1 MSYNIRLLI
10 DCPDHRGIIAAV
22 SSFIALHQG
31 NILSADQHVSDP
43 PGSKF
48 FMRMEIES
56 QGFGLGRDEFDAA
69 FAPLARQHGMN
80 WRVGFTDRP
89 KRMAILVSKY
99 AHCLLDLLWRW
110 EAGELDAEIPLVIS
124 NHADLAD
131 KVQAHGIPF
140 HHLPV
145 AKGAK
150 AEQEAQVVKLLKEH
164 ADRRRR
170 AGPLHADPLARVP
183 GVATGRPIINIHH
196 SFLPAFIGASPYHQA
211 YARGVKII
219 GATAHY
225 VTAELDAGP
234 ILHQGVAHISHRDG
248 VEDMVRIGREV
259 ERRVLAQ
266 AVRWHLE
273 DRVLVDGVRTVVF
286 EVTSLDRASP
296 AARGGRSR
304 CDSAIRGRDR
314 PGDPS
319 RRAVPAD
326 ITLGE
331 TARRSMSG
339 ARPPSAMISALG
351 RLGRLDRRGISAG
364 LTGGVGPECGRQ
376 DGLP

>member
-10 DCPDHRGIIAAV
+10 DCPDHPGLIAAV
-22 SSFIALHQG
+22 SGFIALHRG
-31 NILSADQHVSDP
+31 NILSAVQYVSDP
-43 PGSKF
+43 PDGKF

-69 FAPLARQHGMN
+69 FSPLARQHGMN

-124 NHADLAD
+124 NHADLAE
-131 KVQAHGIPF
+131 KVEAHGIPF

-145 AKGAK
+145 TKGAK
-150 AEQEAQVVKLLKEH
+150 AEQEEQVVRLLKEH
-164 ADRRRR
+164 QIELAV
-170 AGPLHADPLARVP
+170 LARYMQILSP
-183 GVATGRPIINIHH
+183 QLLESYGRPIINIHH

-234 ILHQGVAHISHRDG
+234 ILHQDVAHISHRDG
-248 VEDMVRIGREV
+248 AEDMVRIGREV

-273 DRVLVDGVRTVVF
+273 DRVLVDGIRTVVF
-286 EVTSLDRASP
+286 E
-296 AARGGRSR
+296 
-304 CDSAIRGRDR
+304 
-314 PGDPS
+314 
-319 RRAVPAD
+319 
-326 ITLGE
+326 
-331 TARRSMSG
+331 
-339 ARPPSAMISALG
+339 
-351 RLGRLDRRGISAG
+351 
-364 LTGGVGPECGRQ
+364 
-376 DGLP
+376 